1 MIQSG
6 CCVEDSDIHD
16 GHELRRPLGMTLL
29 GGLYLF
35 FFLLTISSY
44 GQPIPF
50 FGAIYQ
56 GKTAGVLVFF
66 DSLLCLYLF
75 LGLMKRQS
83 LTWYLLLGYN
93 TLEVVN
99 TLTNLLVITSA
110 DLEKIVGEKVDF
122 SGLLAS
128 NIGVMMAILL
138 LSVFIFRQRSSFT
151 NRSKYLF

>member
-1 MIQSG
+1 M
-6 CCVEDSDIHD
+6 EDSDINNE
-16 GHELRRPLGMTLL
+16 HELHRPLEMTLL

-35 FFLLTISSY
+35 FFLLTVSSY

-50 FGAIYQ
+50 FGTICH
-56 GKTAGVLVFF
+56 GKTAEVLVII

-93 TLEVVN
+93 AMEVVN
-99 TLTNLLVITSA
+99 TLTNLLAISSA
-110 DLEKIVGEKVDF
+110 ELEKVVGEKVDTH
-122 SGLLAS
+122 GLLVS
-128 NIGVMMAILL
+128 NISVMVAIILL
-138 LSVFIFRQRSSFT
+138 SGFIFRQQGSFT